1 MPAEGRGFS
10 AALGKLPRFNGS
22 SSVARFLSQFKK
34 RAALEDIAEDKKA
47 DILRFLL
54 DGPAEIFLASH
65 SELET
70 AGLQELENR
79 LKERFTPKM
88 TSAEGLTRLMQ
99 VRQEDRL
106 TEEYAERIEQEAAD
120 LIEFVPDL
128 RTEGTRE
135 ELLIQAFINGLR
147 QELKIQ
153 LSAPLFTKFRD
164 AVTAAK
170 KVEQVSQELLQ
181 VNAVIKRQDNHTGK
195 SDDPGSFTTGQ
206 GRPRRES
213 ATELGAE
220 QYYDPAPTIA
230 FNTVRQPF
238 QPQWG
243 MQPLQPQWSQP
254 YGEHFSVPRHPSNFG
269 RSYGSPAGQSTPR
282 GPQCFTCQG
291 YGHLSRDCANRRS
304 ARSDRGRAY
313 GQRPRGGGHQS
324 YTRSPTKN
332 EPPLTQPPEGEV
344 NQSSH

>member
-1 MPAEGRGFS
+1 MAPEGRGLS
-10 AALGKLPRFNGS
+10 AALGKLPRYNGS

-54 DGPAEIFLASH
+54 DGPAEVFLTSH
-65 SELET
+65 PELER

-79 LKERFTPKM
+79 LKEWLTPEM

-106 TEEYAERIEQEAAD
+106 TEEYAERIEQEAAE

-135 ELLIQAFINGLR
+135 GLLIQAFINGLR

-153 LSAPLFTKFRD
+153 LSAQPFTKFRD

-170 KVEQVSQELLQ
+170 KVEKVSQEILH

-195 SDDPGSFTTGQ
+195 KR
-206 GRPRRES
+206 RPRVLHHGAGSTPTGIRYGIRRRTILRPCTSHRLQPRTAAISAPMGHATTPASLES
-213 ATELGAE
+213 ALRGA
-220 QYYDPAPTIA
+220 
-230 FNTVRQPF
+230 
-238 QPQWG
+238 
-243 MQPLQPQWSQP
+243 L
-254 YGEHFSVPRHPSNFG
+254 
-269 RSYGSPAGQSTPR
+269 
-282 GPQCFTCQG
+282 
-291 YGHLSRDCANRRS
+291 
-304 ARSDRGRAY
+304 
-313 GQRPRGGGHQS
+313 
-324 YTRSPTKN
+324 
-332 EPPLTQPPEGEV
+332 
-344 NQSSH
+344 